1 MQDYWLALKYKISGL
16 KLLAEIAAMNSEAKE
31 RILSDW
37 FTDIGVDDDIIC
49 REITRCAKEGIC
61 MDRPIQEKLDAMIRI
76 IPKAERMKP
85 DIKGFKF
92 MPNVSGEMVE
102 RVYSENEHKYKL
114 RTIYPG
120 LLPGVDSYGDSFA
133 DLAYDRESQGSV
145 HDLEEFVSHS
155 SMIEWG
161 KIISRISDDDL
172 TVLVTALSRSGRHLL
187 FAGLE
192 DERLPNIVTKAVL
205 SGRIPDK
212 NADTVAENILK
223 EWRKK
228 Q

>member
-1 MQDYWLALKYKISGL
+1 MNDYWLVLKYRMSGL
-16 KLLAEIAAMNSEAKE
+16 KLLAEIAEMS
-31 RILSDW
+31 SDSKKKIISGW
-37 FTDIGVDDDIIC
+37 FFDNEENDDPIYQNIAQCVKD
-49 REITRCAKEGIC
+49 GIWE
-61 MDRPIQEKLDAMIRI
+61 DKPIQEVVDDMIRV
-76 IPKAERMKP
+76 IPEEERMKH

-92 MPNVSGEMVE
+92 VPNVSGETVE

-120 LLPGVDSYGDSFA
+120 LIPGVDSYGDSFA
-133 DLAYDRESQGSV
+133 NLAYDRESQGSV
-145 HDLEEFVSHS
+145 HDLEEYVAQA

-161 KIISRISDDDL
+161 KMVSRISDDDL
-172 TVLVTALSRSGRHLL
+172 TVLATALSQKGRHLL

-192 DERLPNIVTKAVL
+192 DERLPNIVIKAVL
-205 SGRIPDK
+205 SGRIPDE

-223 EWRKK
+223 EWREK